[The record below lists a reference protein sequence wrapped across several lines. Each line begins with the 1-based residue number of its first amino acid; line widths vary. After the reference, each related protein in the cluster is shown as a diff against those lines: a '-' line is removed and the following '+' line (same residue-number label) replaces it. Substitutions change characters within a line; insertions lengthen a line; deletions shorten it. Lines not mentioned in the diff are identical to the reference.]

1 MDYLCG
7 LAHCLTFRSL
17 QAVISLFNF
26 YFNCTGSSL
35 RCTDSIAA
43 PRLSLIAAHGLVFEL
58 VVHQLEAY
66 RHSNCGM
73 RA

>member
-1 MDYLCG
+1 M
-7 LAHCLTFRSL
+7 HR
-17 QAVISLFNF
+17 LF
-26 YFNCTGSSL
+26 
-35 RCTDSIAA
+35 IAA